1 MMFVKDIED
10 TTQLE
15 RYAEALNSVYKENV
29 KDAIDGDFSSLS
41 VGIVKTESITES
53 IKSTDIFEKLYALA
67 DKALYVTK
75 KNGKNG
81 HSFYSG

>member
-1 MMFVKDIED
+1 MNVLGKKG
-10 TTQLE
+10 
-15 RYAEALNSVYKENV
+15 LNSVYKENV
-29 KDAIDGDFSSLS
+29 KAAIEGDSSSLS
-41 VGIVKTESITES
+41 IGIVKTASVTENK
-53 IKSTDIFEKLYALA
+53 KSTDIFEKLYALA